1 MTLFDMVLQL
11 IVSLRI
17 YANNQMCKINGL
29 TEKF

>member
-1 MTLFDMVLQL
+1 VLQL